1 MRLPGVVADGFSA
14 AEGKGLEA
22 AETSHPGT
30 VNYSAQRSDLPK
42 ITLSA
47 WTRRPGLIG
56 PKSIPYPFPLVVALP
71 VKSGQQRERT

>member
-1 MRLPGVVADGFSA
+1 MVADGFSA

-22 AETSHPGT
+22 AERSHPGT
-30 VNYSAQRSDLPK
+30 VNYGARRSDLPK

-47 WTRRPGLIG
+47 WARRPGLIG
-56 PKSIPYPFPLVVALP
+56 PKSIPYLFPLVVGLP